1 MGWISVLL
9 VVAVAITL
17 IALLVLRRK
26 GREGE
31 DHGSASVDFAASL
44 ALAVY
49 LLVLAYAVVLCRDA
63 ISTSQTDVQAETET
77 LSEMY
82 WSIAPIP
89 EAAPLRARIRDYSTK
104 SVSLD
109 WPLMARGEM
118 SPVPTKLLEDMRAEV
133 IRLKPAAEENKAL
146 QQDAVSHV
154 SEIAHARSVR
164 AKDADTGLESIFVI
178 SMIISGLLVIVLPWA
193 VGTRPTGASI
203 VGDLVRVSVVVI
215 GVGFIMLMSH
225 PFNGP
230 AAVGPG
236 DFVAVQK
243 QYDQIDAQFPLR
255 PPAS

>member
-1 MGWISVLL
+1 MGWISVL
-9 VVAVAITL
+9 VVVSVAITL

-31 DHGSASVDFAASL
+31 DHGSASVDFAANL

-63 ISTSQTDVQAETET
+63 ISTTQTDVQAETET

-82 WSIAPIP
+82 WSVAPIP
-89 EAAPLRARIRDYSTK
+89 EAAPLRARIRDYSAK

-118 SPVPTKLLEDMRAEV
+118 SPVPTKVLEDMRAEV
-133 IRLKPAAEENKAL
+133 IRLRPASDESKVL
-146 QQDAVSHV
+146 QQNAVSHV
-154 SEIAHARSVR
+154 SEIAHARAVR
-164 AKDADTGLESIFVI
+164 ADDANTGLESIFVI
-178 SMIISGLLVIVLPWA
+178 SMLISGLLVVVLPWT

-215 GVGFIMLMSH
+215 GIGFIMLISH
-225 PFNGP
+225 PFNGLG
-230 AAVGPG
+230 AVGPD

-243 QYDQIDAQFPLR
+243 QYDQIDAQFPAQF
-255 PPAS
+255 PAG

>member
-1 MGWISVLL
+1 MGWISVL
-9 VVAVAITL
+9 VVAAVAITL

-31 DHGSASVDFAASL
+31 DHGSASVDFAANL

-82 WSIAPIP
+82 WSVAPIP
-89 EAAPLRARIRDYSTK
+89 EGGPLRARIRDYSAK

-109 WPLMARGEM
+109 WPLMAHGRL
-118 SPVPTKLLEDMRAEV
+118 SPVPTKVLEDMRAEV
-133 IRLKPAAEENKAL
+133 IRLKPADDASKAL

-154 SEIAHARSVR
+154 SELAHARSVR
-164 AKDADTGLESIFVI
+164 ADDANTGLESIFVI
-178 SMIISGLLVIVLPWA
+178 SMIISGLLVVVLPWT
-193 VGTRPTGASI
+193 VGTRPTGASV

-215 GVGFIMLMSH
+215 GVGFIMLIGH

-230 AAVGPG
+230 GAVGPD

-243 QYDQIDAQFPLR
+243 QYDQIDARFPLR
-255 PPAS
+255 FPAG

>member
-1 MGWISVLL
+1 MGWISVLV

-31 DHGSASVDFAASL
+31 DHGSTSVDFAANL

-63 ISTSQTDVQAETET
+63 ISTAQTDAQAETET

-82 WSIAPIP
+82 WSVAPIP
-89 EAAPLRARIRDYSTK
+89 EGGPLRARIRDYSAK

-109 WPLMARGEM
+109 WPLMARGRM
-118 SPVPTKLLEDMRAEV
+118 SPVPAKVLEDMRAEV
-133 IRLKPAAEENKAL
+133 IRLRPADDESKAL

-154 SEIAHARSVR
+154 SEVAHARSVR

-178 SMIISGLLVIVLPWA
+178 SMLISGLLVVVLPWT

-215 GVGFIMLMSH
+215 GIGFIVLISH
-225 PFNGP
+225 PFNGL
-230 AAVGPG
+230 AAVGPD
-236 DFVAVQK
+236 DFVAVQQ
-243 QYDQIDAQFPLR
+243 QYDQIDARFPLR
-255 PPAS
+255 FPAG

>member
-1 MGWISVLL
+1 MGWISVLV

-26 GREGE
+26 GREVE
-31 DHGSASVDFAASL
+31 DQGSASVDFAVNL

-82 WSIAPIP
+82 WTVAPIP
-89 EAAPLRARIRDYSTK
+89 EAVPLRARIRDYSAK

-133 IRLKPAAEENKAL
+133 IRLRPATEEGKVL
-146 QQDAVSHV
+146 QQTAVSHV

-164 AKDADTGLESIFVI
+164 ANDANTGLESIFVI
-178 SMIISGLLVIVLPWA
+178 SMMISGLLVVVLPWTA
-193 VGTRPTGASI
+193 GTRPTGASI
-203 VGDLVRVSVVVI
+203 VGDLVRVSVVVVGI
-215 GVGFIMLMSH
+215 GFIMLIGH
-225 PFNGP
+225 PFHGVG
-230 AAVGPG
+230 AVGPE

-243 QYDQIDAQFPLR
+243 QYDQIDAQFP
-255 PPAS
+255 PSPAG